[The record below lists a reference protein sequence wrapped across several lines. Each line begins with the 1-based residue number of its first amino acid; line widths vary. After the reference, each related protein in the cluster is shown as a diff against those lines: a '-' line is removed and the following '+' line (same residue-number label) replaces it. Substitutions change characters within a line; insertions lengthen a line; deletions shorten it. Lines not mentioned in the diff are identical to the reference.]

1 MSAGFVVDASA
12 LLAMLQ
18 GEPGADA
25 VAVILATSVV
35 SAVNWSEVMQK
46 ARSHGVDVA
55 DLEEELTHLGV
66 EFAAFTTAD
75 AAAAADLW
83 HRGARSL
90 ALADRAC
97 LATARVR
104 GLPVV
109 TADQAW
115 SALDLGIAVRV
126 IR

>member
-25 VAVILATSVV
+25 VAMIMATSVV

>member
-25 VAVILATSVV
+25 VAMILATSVV

-75 AAAAADLW
+75 ADAAADLW

-115 SALDLGIAVRV
+115 AALDLGIAVRV

>member
-1 MSAGFVVDASA
+1 MSAGLVVDASA

-25 VAVILATSVV
+25 VAMILATSVV

>member
-1 MSAGFVVDASA
+1 MSDGFVIDASA

-18 GEPGADA
+18 GESGSDA
-25 VAVILATSVV
+25 VAMILATTVV

-46 ARSHGVDVA
+46 ARSHRVDVVG
-55 DLEEELTHLGV
+55 LEEDLTHLGV
-66 EFAAFTTAD
+66 EFASFTTVEASV
-75 AAAAADLW
+75 AADIW
-83 HRGARSL
+83 HRGARAL

-97 LATARVR
+97 IATARVR

-109 TADQAW
+109 TADRAW
-115 SALDLGIAVRV
+115 AALDLDIEVRV

>member
-25 VAVILATSVV
+25 VAMILATSVV